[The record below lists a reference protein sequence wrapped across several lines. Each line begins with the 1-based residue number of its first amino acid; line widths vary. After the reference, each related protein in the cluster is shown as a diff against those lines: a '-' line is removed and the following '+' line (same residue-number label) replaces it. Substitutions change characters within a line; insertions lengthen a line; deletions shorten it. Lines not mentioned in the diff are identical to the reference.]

1 MPDFLDDH
9 HTSVRDRANA
19 LARRLN
25 ALDRDA
31 LGPGELAAEVRA
43 LSKRAEIFP
52 MTQPVEHGGTA
63 ADALALAI
71 VRDELGAHDVGS
83 LAGIF
88 GPGPGVLAGI
98 DEPLK
103 SLFLDPVLAGEKRGG
118 FGFTE
123 PDDAVRHTSAAPD
136 GDGLVI
142 NGQKSYVTG
151 GGDADFI
158 NTLVEIDG
166 SGPAMVVIETDRPG
180 VTLTRRFGSL
190 DGSHHAAFVF
200 DDVRVP
206 ATHVIGAPGKGLNRA
221 MDQVTA
227 VRMAIAADCVGRC
240 RYVLEYV
247 AEYLQRPHRSGQ
259 PLGAGERVRMRYGSL
274 RVQAYAARSALY
286 RTARLIDSG
295 DSAINEAMATKAF
308 ATETI
313 GHIVDEAIQLVGGQA
328 LTDAHPLSRILRE
341 VRALRLAEGPTD
353 ILSINVARG
362 RLDLDAGR
370 I

>member
-1 MPDFLDDH
+1 MPDFLDSDH
-9 HTSVRDRANA
+9 TAVRDRANA
-19 LARRLN
+19 LARRLQ
-25 ALDRDA
+25 ALDRNA
-31 LGPGELAAEVRA
+31 LEPTELAAEVRA

-52 MTQPVEHGGTA
+52 MTQPADHGGTA
-63 ADALALAI
+63 AGALALAI

-83 LAGIF
+83 LSGIF
-88 GPGPGVLAGI
+88 GPGPGVLAGV
-98 DEPLK
+98 DEPLR
-103 SLFLDPVLAGEKRGG
+103 SDFLEPVLAGEKRGG

-123 PDDAVRHTSAAPD
+123 PDDAPRATWAITEGHE
-136 GDGLVI
+136 LVV
-142 NGQKSYVTG
+142 NGQKPYVTG

-158 NTLVEIDG
+158 NTLVEVEG

-190 DGSHHAAFVF
+190 DGSHHAAFTF

-206 ATHVIGAPGKGLNRA
+206 TSHVIGAPGKGLNQA

-240 RYVLEYV
+240 RFVLEYV

-259 PLGAGERVRMRYGSL
+259 PLGAGERVRLRYGSL

-286 RTARLIDSG
+286 RTARLIDAG
-295 DSAINEAMATKAF
+295 DGAINEAMATKAF

-313 GHIVDEAIQLVGGQA
+313 GLIVDESIQLVGGQA

-353 ILSINVARG
+353 VLSINVARG

-370 I
+370 L